1 MIEALF
7 ATQQSWATSGIDDKD
22 KLFSIASREGSLS
35 KDEFNRCLADRD
47 LLDKIVAD
55 RNYAYETLKVD
66 EAPTFFVRFGAR
78 RQCRLRCSYGLISS
92 CVSSAGRLARRND
105 KRRGACAI
113 DWNVL
118 ARLRDCGCA
127 AKVTTAMLTR

>member
-55 RNYAYETLKVD
+55 RNYAYEALKVD
-66 EAPTFFVRFGAR
+66 EAPTFFVVLAHGGNGA
-78 RQCRLRCSYGLISS
+78 CRLYVVPMALL
-92 CVSSAGRLARRND
+92 ALALARPD
-105 KRRGACAI
+105 
-113 DWNVL
+113 
-118 ARLRDCGCA
+118 ARSE
-127 AKVTTAMLTR
+127 K

>member
-78 RQCRLRCSYGLISS
+78 RQCRLYVVPMALL
-92 CVSSAGRLARRND
+92 ALALARPD
-105 KRRGACAI
+105 ASLGEMI
-113 DWNVL
+113 SDGGLVL
-118 ARLRDCGCA
+118 LIGMCSPVFGIVVAQQR
-127 AKVTTAMLTR
+127 

>member
-66 EAPTFFVRFGAR
+66 EAPTFFVVLAHGGNGA
-78 RQCRLRCSYGLISS
+78 CRLYVVPMALL
-92 CVSSAGRLARRND
+92 ALALARPD
-105 KRRGACAI
+105 ASLGEMI
-113 DWNVL
+113 SDGGLVL
-118 ARLRDCGCA
+118 LIGMCSPVFGIVVAQQR
-127 AKVTTAMLTR
+127 

>member
-78 RQCRLRCSYGLISS
+78 RQWGLQAVRCSYGLISS
-92 CVSSAGRLARRND
+92 CVSSAGRSLGEMISD
-105 KRRGACAI
+105 RGL
-113 DWNVL
+113 VL
-118 ARLRDCGCA
+118 LIGMCSPVFGIVVAQQR
-127 AKVTTAMLTR
+127 